1 MYHQSCG
8 YSVPYFDF
16 KRHRTGLDHF
26 SVRLETE
33 DIKAEAESCA
43 ISTSPSLN
51 ASAFGTTF
59 PSDIQIPSQ
68 VQSYP
73 LTAKGLKG
81 YWRDKNSK
89 SIDGLP
95 GVISAFIAPQS
106 FSPIIK
112 TVIAEDQDV
121 KPASSVRSF
130 KGELSRM
137 VPGWELK
144 KHGVVVGFV
153 FGALAMV
160 VAQRAMSVLA
170 GILMAY

>member
-8 YSVPYFDF
+8 YSVPHFDF

-43 ISTSPSLN
+43 ISTSLSSN
-51 ASAFGTTF
+51 ASAVGTTF
-59 PSDIQIPSQ
+59 PSDIQISSQ
-68 VQSYP
+68 AQSYP
-73 LTAKGLKG
+73 LTTKGLKG

-95 GVISAFIAPQS
+95 GVVSAFIAPQS

-112 TVIAEDQDV
+112 TEDQDV
-121 KPASSVRSF
+121 KPASSVRSL
-130 KGELSRM
+130 KGEPSRL
-137 VPGWELK
+137 VPGWEPE

-153 FGALAMV
+153 FGALAVV

-170 GILMAY
+170 GILMA